1 MAIVNNAKI
10 SSYKDSQIHSTKI
23 IMKLSLRR
31 MVTGWVLTA
40 LLVIT
45 SFVAISS
52 YPSAAI
58 ADDFTKATLPNN
70 SDFSNKDLTSYEFT
84 QASVRN
90 GKFVN
95 ANLTGVSLIGGN
107 FDSADMTGAN
117 LTNALLDTARLTHA
131 NLTNAIFVGAFT
143 SVTNFD
149 GAIIDGADFTD
160 VLLRKDIQMKL
171 CKVAKGTNPTTGRN
185 TRDTLDCA

>member
-1 MAIVNNAKI
+1 
-10 SSYKDSQIHSTKI
+10 
-23 IMKLSLRR
+23 MKLNFRR
-31 MVTGWVLTA
+31 IITGLLLPA
-40 LLVIT
+40 LLL
-45 SFVAISS
+45 AISLVIVTID
-52 YPSAAI
+52 PPAAL
-58 ADDFTKATLPNN
+58 ADDFTKATLVNA
-70 SDFSNKDLTSYEFT
+70 DFSGKDLTDFEFT

-90 GKFVN
+90 GKFMN

-117 LTNALLDTARLTHA
+117 MTNALLDTARLTRT
-131 NLTNAIFVGAFT
+131 NLTNAILVGAFT

-171 CKVAKGTNPTTGRN
+171 CKVAKGTNPTTGRD
-185 TRDTLDCA
+185 TRATLECS

>member
-1 MAIVNNAKI
+1 
-10 SSYKDSQIHSTKI
+10 
-23 IMKLSLRR
+23 MKLSLRR
-31 MVTGWVLTA
+31 TIASLFLPI
-40 LLVIT
+40 LLVVMSLVMT
-45 SFVAISS
+45 SI
-52 YPSAAI
+52 YPQAAL
-58 ADDFTKATLPNN
+58 ADDFTKATLVNA
-70 SDFSNKDLTSYEFT
+70 DFSGKDLTTYEFT

-117 LTNALLDTARLTHA
+117 LTNALLDTARFTHT
-131 NLTNAIFVGAFT
+131 NFTNAILVGAFT

-160 VLLRKDIQMKL
+160 VLLRKDIQKKL
-171 CKVAKGTNPTTGRN
+171 CKVAKGTNPTTGRD
-185 TRDTLDCA
+185 TRESLECN

>member
-1 MAIVNNAKI
+1 
-10 SSYKDSQIHSTKI
+10 
-23 IMKLSLRR
+23 MKLSFRR
-31 MVTGWVLTA
+31 TIAGYLLPA
-40 LLVIT
+40 LLVVVSLFMASI
-45 SFVAISS
+45 
-52 YPSAAI
+52 YPSAAL
-58 ADDFTKATLPNN
+58 ADDFTKATLVNA
-70 SDFSNKDLTSYEFT
+70 DFSGKDLTTYEFT

-117 LTNALLDTARLTHA
+117 LTNALLDTARFTRT
-131 NLTNAIFVGAFT
+131 NFTNAILVGAFT

-160 VLLRKDIQMKL
+160 VLLRKDIQKKL
-171 CKVAKGTNPTTGRN
+171 CKVAKGTNPTTGRD
-185 TRDTLDCA
+185 TRESLECP

>member
-1 MAIVNNAKI
+1 
-10 SSYKDSQIHSTKI
+10 
-23 IMKLSLRR
+23 MKLSFRQMMSGLLLP
-31 MVTGWVLTA
+31 VL
-40 LLVIT
+40 LI
-45 SFVAISS
+45 AISLFTTIA
-52 YPSAAI
+52 YPQSTL

-70 SDFSNKDLTSYEFT
+70 ADFSGKDLTSYEFT
-84 QASVRN
+84 QATVRN
-90 GKFVN
+90 GKFMN

-131 NLTNAIFVGAFT
+131 NLTNAILVGAFT

-160 VLLRKDIQMKL
+160 VLLRRDIQLKL
-171 CKVAKGTNPTTGRN
+171 CKIAKGTNPTTGRD
-185 TRDTLDCA
+185 TRASLECAS

>member
-1 MAIVNNAKI
+1 
-10 SSYKDSQIHSTKI
+10 
-23 IMKLSLRR
+23 MKLSFSRTISSLLLP
-31 MVTGWVLTA
+31 V
-40 LLVIT
+40 LLVVMSLFMAFI
-45 SFVAISS
+45 
-52 YPSAAI
+52 YPPAAL
-58 ADDFTKATLPNN
+58 ADDFTKATLVNA
-70 SDFSNKDLTSYEFT
+70 DFSGKDLTSYEFT

-117 LTNALLDTARLTHA
+117 LTNALLDTARLTRT
-131 NLTNAIFVGAFT
+131 NLTNAILVGAFT

-160 VLLRKDIQMKL
+160 VLLRSDIQKKL
-171 CKVAKGTNPTTGRN
+171 CKVAKGTNPKTGRD
-185 TRDTLDCA
+185 TRDTLECA

>member
-1 MAIVNNAKI
+1 
-10 SSYKDSQIHSTKI
+10 
-23 IMKLSLRR
+23 MKLSFRR
-31 MVTGWVLTA
+31 MITGMLLPGLVVL
-40 LLVIT
+40 
-45 SFVAISS
+45 ISLFTIGI
-52 YPSAAI
+52 YPQAVL
-58 ADDFTKATLPNN
+58 ADDFTKATLVNV
-70 SDFSNKDLTSYEFT
+70 DFSGKDLTTYEFT

-117 LTNALLDTARLTHA
+117 LTNALLDTARLTHT
-131 NLTNAIFVGAFT
+131 NLTNAILVGAFT

-160 VLLRKDIQMKL
+160 VLLRRDVQLKL

-185 TRDTLDCA
+185 TRETLECA

>member
-1 MAIVNNAKI
+1 
-10 SSYKDSQIHSTKI
+10 
-23 IMKLSLRR
+23 MKLNLRQI
-31 MVTGWVLTA
+31 MTGLLLSVLVV
-40 LLVIT
+40 VI
-45 SFVAISS
+45 SFVMTSV
-52 YPSAAI
+52 YPQAAL
-58 ADDFTKATLPNN
+58 ADDFTKATLVNA
-70 SDFSNKDLTSYEFT
+70 DFSGKDLTTYEFT

-117 LTNALLDTARLTHA
+117 LTNSLLDTARLTHT
-131 NLTNAIFVGAFT
+131 NLTNAILVGAFT

-160 VLLRKDIQMKL
+160 VLLRRDVKLKL
-171 CKVAKGTNPTTGRN
+171 CKVAKGTNPTTGRD
-185 TRDTLDCA
+185 TRDTLECA

>member
-1 MAIVNNAKI
+1 
-10 SSYKDSQIHSTKI
+10 
-23 IMKLSLRR
+23 MKLSFRR
-31 MVTGWVLTA
+31 TIAGCLLPA
-40 LLVIT
+40 LLVVMSLLMASI
-45 SFVAISS
+45 
-52 YPSAAI
+52 YPSAAL
-58 ADDFTKATLPNN
+58 ADDFTKATLENA
-70 SDFSNKDLTSYEFT
+70 DFSGKDLTKYEFT

-117 LTNALLDTARLTHA
+117 LTNALLDTARFTHT
-131 NLTNAIFVGAFT
+131 NFTNAILVGAFT

-160 VLLRKDIQMKL
+160 VMLRKDIQKKL
-171 CKVAKGTNPTTGRN
+171 CKVAKGTNPTTGRD
-185 TRDTLDCA
+185 TRESLECP

>member
-1 MAIVNNAKI
+1 
-10 SSYKDSQIHSTKI
+10 
-23 IMKLSLRR
+23 MKLNFRR
-31 MVTGWVLTA
+31 MMSWLLPA
-40 LLVIT
+40 LLVVI
-45 SFVAISS
+45 SFVMVSI
-52 YPSAAI
+52 YPLAAL

-70 SDFSNKDLTSYEFT
+70 ADFSGKDLTTYEFT

-90 GKFVN
+90 GKFMN

-117 LTNALLDTARLTHA
+117 LTNALLDTARLTRA
-131 NLTNAIFVGAFT
+131 NLTNAILVGAFT

-171 CKVAKGTNPTTGRN
+171 CKVAKGTNPTTGRD
-185 TRDTLDCA
+185 TRETLECA

>member
-1 MAIVNNAKI
+1 
-10 SSYKDSQIHSTKI
+10 
-23 IMKLSLRR
+23 MKLSFRR
-31 MVTGWVLTA
+31 TIAGFWLPA
-40 LLVIT
+40 LLVVSLFMASI
-45 SFVAISS
+45 
-52 YPSAAI
+52 YPSAAL
-58 ADDFTKATLPNN
+58 ADDFTKATLENA
-70 SDFSNKDLTSYEFT
+70 DFSGKDLTSYEFT

-117 LTNALLDTARLTHA
+117 LTNALLDTARFTRT
-131 NLTNAIFVGAFT
+131 NFTNAILVGAFT

-160 VLLRKDIQMKL
+160 VMLRKDIQMKL
-171 CKVAKGTNPTTGRN
+171 CKVAKGTNPTTGKD
-185 TRDTLDCA
+185 TRESLECP